1 MQNKPKNACMADD
14 TFENW
19 TRRLRDADTT
29 ALDELMAAWHLP
41 LLRYATQLTGDRD
54 AAYDV
59 LQESFINLWRL
70 RTTLDP
76 SRSLKA
82 LLYRIVYTRS
92 LNQNRMKKRESAALS
107 VLASEAPKSR
117 DPVSEELDARRL
129 NDAMNGWIEELPPRR
144 QEAFRL
150 SRFEGLSHDEI
161 AHVMDLSRET
171 VTKHIVLAL
180 QFLRDRLRLYHMG
193 GL

>member
-1 MQNKPKNACMADD
+1 MADD
-14 TFENW
+14 TFEDW
-19 TRRLRDADTT
+19 TRRLRDADTA
-29 ALDELMAAWHLP
+29 ALDELMAAWHHP

-59 LQESFINLWRL
+59 LQETFIKLWRL
-70 RTTLDP
+70 RATLDP

-82 LLYRIVYTRS
+82 LLYRIVYTLA

-107 VLASEAPKSR
+107 ALASEAPASR
-117 DPVSEELDARRL
+117 SPVSEELDARRL
-129 NDAMNGWIEELPPRR
+129 NDAMNEWIAELPPRR

-161 AHVMDLSRET
+161 AQVMDLSAET

-180 QFLRDRLRLYHMG
+180 QYLRDRLRQYQLG
-193 GL
+193 GLSS